1 MFPSIV
7 YGSVS
12 RRGGEFP
19 APEMPRPSSAGC
31 VRKPAGVFSAD
42 AFSLKSPSAG
52 ACHPEDA
59 PISRGRRRLDLRHSI
74 SLIPKQPLRIL
85 VEDHFFRFIAVR
97 KRQDS
102 FNQSLDV
109 GHPGPV
115 AAKDETVLV
124 LLQPRE

>member
-1 MFPSIV
+1 MARQGIPGARNAEIIV
-7 YGSVS
+7 D
-12 RRGGEFP
+12 R
-19 APEMPRPSSAGC
+19 
-31 VRKPAGVFSAD
+31 VRSKPAGVIPAD
-42 AFSLKSPSAG
+42 AVSLKSPSPG
-52 ACHPEDA
+52 VCHPEDA
-59 PISRGRRRLDLRHSI
+59 PISRGRRRLDLCHSI
-74 SLIPKQPLRIL
+74 SLIPQQPLRIP

-115 AAKDETVLV
+115 AAKDEAVSE